1 MSVFTPVTDSQ
12 LAVWLKDYTVGQL
25 VLLQGIS
32 SGIENTNYFVTTT
45 EGKYVLTLFEKLTCT
60 ELPYYLNLMA
70 FLAQRGI
77 PCPAPIPRIDQQ
89 LLGELNGK
97 PATLVTCLAGQSV
110 LSPTPE
116 HCAAVGGVLAKMH
129 LSGKSYSGKMQN
141 PRGLSWWQAKA
152 REINPF
158 LSGAEKT
165 LLKSELEFQATLHTE
180 NLPSG
185 VIHADLF
192 RDNILFIE
200 QRIGGVIDFYFA
212 CNDVLLYDLAITVN
226 DWCMTENKFLDK
238 TRTLSLLKAY
248 HVIRPLTD
256 DEFNLWPAMLRA
268 SALRFWISRLYD
280 FYLPRPGELTHAKDP
295 AHFREILT
303 NHATAPEKLKQLWIA

>member
-12 LAVWLKDYTVGQL
+12 LAIWLKDYTVGQL

-70 FLAQRGI
+70 YLAQRGI

-89 LLGELNGK
+89 LSGELNGK

-129 LSGKSYSGKMQN
+129 LSGKSYNGKMLN

-152 REINPF
+152 PEINPF
-158 LSGAEKT
+158 LSDAEKT

-192 RDNILFIE
+192 RDNILFVE

-226 DWCMTENKFLDK
+226 DWCITENKFLDK

-280 FYLPRPGELTHAKDP
+280 FHLPRPGELTHAKDP
-295 AHFREILT
+295 AHFREILK
-303 NHATAPEKLKQLWIA
+303 NHAAAPEKLKQLWIA